1 MNKLNSNINL
11 IKEFYLNFKN
21 QNVNS
26 YLNLIDE
33 NIQWITMESMPNGGI
48 HIGKVDVFEKYFPS
62 MFANFEEFHAIADEY
77 LDIEN
82 NGVLVLGKY
91 SIKSKKHIQGFVP
104 FAHIY
109 NIKNGKIHKFRQ
121 YTDTAKID
129 KILN

>member
-1 MNKLNSNINL
+1 MNKSNSNINL

-33 NIQWITMESMPNGGI
+33 NIQWITMESMPNGGT

-82 NGVLVLGKY
+82 NGVLSPWKIFNQ
-91 SIKSKKHIQGFVP
+91 IKKTHPRFVP

-109 NIKNGKIHKFRQ
+109 DIKNGR
-121 YTDTAKID
+121 DT
-129 KILN
+129 

>member
-26 YLNLIDE
+26 YLNLIDD
-33 NIQWITMESMPNGGI
+33 NIQWITMEFMPNGGT

-62 MFANFEEFHAIADEY
+62 MLANFEEFHAIADEY

-82 NGVLVLGKY
+82 DGVLVLGKY
-91 SIKSKKHIQGFVP
+91 SIKSKSHDMVSFLLI
-104 FAHIY
+104 
-109 NIKNGKIHKFRQ
+109 
-121 YTDTAKID
+121 
-129 KILN
+129 